1 MSSPTKT
8 TTPSVPSAPP
18 SSACCSV
25 MGNNSA
31 AAASS
36 ALLFILNEELKN
48 NNLLL
53 CDQTSN
59 LVQCN
64 AALTQAQVRDAQ
76 QSANEAAKATRSQ
89 AKQMMISGAFS
100 IGSAVVGA
108 GVYAHGTLPTN
119 EESGITRL
127 QRQQNAPATQSSVTT
142 AQSTPRAPATPE
154 EQTTIDK
161 WKNGDFTD
169 AHKLT
174 DQQMQDRIQL
184 MQPAEKATFAT
195 QLESRVS
202 QLGAM
207 ANSRMTDTN
216 MKSRICQDGLTGI
229 SALSQSQEK
238 LNNELVATQNS
249 QMEQIQSDLLKSAQQ
264 QNQQVLSLITST
276 AQADVQT
283 GQQALQAL
291 NQIIR

>member
-8 TTPSVPSAPP
+8 NTSSVSSAPP

-127 QRQQNAPATQSSVTT
+127 QRQQNAEATQSSVTT
-142 AQSTPRAPATPE
+142 TQSTPPAATN
-154 EQTTIDK
+154 EQQETIAK

-174 DQQMQDRIQL
+174 DEQMQEHIQL
-184 MQPAEKATFAT
+184 MPQEEKATFAA
-195 QLESRVS
+195 QLQSPVS

-207 ANSRMTDTN
+207 ADARMRGTQ
-216 MKSRICQDGLTGI
+216 MKSTICQEGLTGI
-229 SALSQSQEK
+229 SKLSESQEK

-264 QNQQVLSLITST
+264 QNLQVLSLITST

>member
-1 MSSPTKT
+1 MSSTTKP
-8 TTPSVPSAPP
+8 TTPSVPSTPP

-76 QSANEAAKATRSQ
+76 RSANEAANATRSL
-89 AKQMMISGAFS
+89 AKQQMISGAFS

-127 QRQQNAPATQSSVTT
+127 QRQQNAPSTSSSVTT
-142 AQSTPRAPATPE
+142 APSTPPAPATA
-154 EQTTIDK
+154 EQQATIEK

-174 DQQMQDRIQL
+174 DEQMQENIQL
-184 MQPAEKATFAT
+184 MPPEDRATFAT
-195 QLESRVS
+195 QLQTRVS
-202 QLGAM
+202 QPSTM
-207 ANSRMTDTN
+207 ANARMQETQ
-216 MKSRICQDGLTGI
+216 MKSKILQEGIGGI
-229 SALSQSQEK
+229 SSLLQSQEK
-238 LNNELVATQNS
+238 LNNELVDTQNS
-249 QMEQIQSDLLKSAQQ
+249 KMDEIQSDLLKSAQQ

-291 NQIIR
+291 DKIIR

>member
-8 TTPSVPSAPP
+8 TTSPVSSAPP

-89 AKQMMISGAFS
+89 AKQMMIGGAFS

-127 QRQQNAPATQSSVTT
+127 QRQQNAPATASSVTT
-142 AQSTPRAPATPE
+142 APSTPRAPATPE

-174 DQQMQDRIQL
+174 DAQMQEHIQL
-184 MQPAEKATFAT
+184 MPAADRATFAT
-195 QLESRVS
+195 QLQTPVS
-202 QLGAM
+202 QLSTM
-207 ANSRMTDTN
+207 ANARMQETQ
-216 MKSRICQDGLTGI
+216 MKSKILEDGIGGI
-229 SALSQSQEK
+229 SSLSQSQEK
-238 LNNELVATQNS
+238 LINERVDTQKS
-249 QMEQIQSDLLKSAQQ
+249 KMDEIQSDLLKSAQQ
-264 QNQQVLSLITST
+264 QNQQILSLITST

-291 NQIIR
+291 DKIIR

>member
-1 MSSPTKT
+1 MSSTTKP
-8 TTPSVPSAPP
+8 TTPSVPSTPP

-76 QSANEAAKATRSQ
+76 RSANEAANATRSL
-89 AKQMMISGAFS
+89 AKQQMISGAFS

-127 QRQQNAPATQSSVTT
+127 QRQQNAPSTPSSVTAT
-142 AQSTPRAPATPE
+142 ANNPTRATN
-154 EQTTIDK
+154 EQQATIDK

-174 DQQMQDRIQL
+174 DAQMQEHIQL
-184 MQPAEKATFAT
+184 MPAADRATFAT
-195 QLESRVS
+195 QLQTPVS
-202 QLGAM
+202 QLSTM
-207 ANSRMTDTN
+207 ANARMQETQ
-216 MKSRICQDGLTGI
+216 MKSQILEDGIGGI
-229 SALSQSQEK
+229 SSLSQSQEK
-238 LNNELVATQNS
+238 LNNELVDTQNS
-249 QMEQIQSDLLKSAQQ
+249 KMDEIQSDLLKNAQQ
-264 QNQQVLSLITST
+264 QNQQILSLITST

-291 NQIIR
+291 DKIIR

>member
-1 MSSPTKT
+1 MSSTKQP
-8 TTPSVPSAPP
+8 TTPSVPSTPP

-59 LVQCN
+59 LVKSN
-64 AALTQAQVRDAQ
+64 AALTQEQVRDAQ
-76 QSANEAAKATRSQ
+76 RSANEAAKATRSQ
-89 AKQMMISGAFS
+89 AKQTMISGAFS

-127 QRQQNAPATQSSVTT
+127 QRQQNAPSTSSSVTT
-142 AQSTPRAPATPE
+142 APSTPQAPATA
-154 EQTTIDK
+154 EQQATIEK

-174 DQQMQDRIQL
+174 DAQMQEHIQVIR
-184 MQPAEKATFAT
+184 QEDKATFAT
-195 QLESRVS
+195 QLQTPVS
-202 QLGAM
+202 QLGTM
-207 ANSRMTDTN
+207 ADARMRGTQ
-216 MKSRICQDGLTGI
+216 MKSTILQEGIGGI
-229 SALSQSQEK
+229 SSLSQSQEK
-238 LNNELVATQNS
+238 LNNELVDTQNS
-249 QMEQIQSDLLKSAQQ
+249 KMDEIQSDLLKSAQQ

-291 NQIIR
+291 DKIIR

>member
-8 TTPSVPSAPP
+8 TTPSVPSTPP

-89 AKQMMISGAFS
+89 AKQTMISGAFS

-127 QRQQNAPATQSSVTT
+127 QRQQNAPATPSSVTATGSNTTT
-142 AQSTPRAPATPE
+142 ATA
-154 EQTTIDK
+154 EQQATIDK
-161 WKNGDFTD
+161 WKTGDFTD

-174 DQQMQDRIQL
+174 DEQMQQHILL
-184 MQPAEKATFAT
+184 MQPADRATFAT
-195 QLESRVS
+195 QLQSPVS

-207 ANSRMTDTN
+207 ADARMKGTQ
-216 MKSRICQDGLTGI
+216 MKSTICQEGLTGI
-229 SALSQSQEK
+229 SSLSQSQEK

-249 QMEQIQSDLLKSAQQ
+249 KMEEIQSDLLKSAQQ

>member
-1 MSSPTKT
+1 MSSTTKP
-8 TTPSVPSAPP
+8 TTPSVPSTPP

-76 QSANEAAKATRSQ
+76 RSANEAANATRSL
-89 AKQMMISGAFS
+89 AKQQMISGAFS

-127 QRQQNAPATQSSVTT
+127 ERQQSAPSTPSSVTATANNPAPATAEQ
-142 AQSTPRAPATPE
+142 QAT
-154 EQTTIDK
+154 IAK

-174 DQQMQDRIQL
+174 DAQMQEHIQL
-184 MQPAEKATFAT
+184 MPAADRATFAT
-195 QLESRVS
+195 QLQTPVS
-202 QLGAM
+202 QLSTM
-207 ANSRMTDTN
+207 ANARMQETQ
-216 MKSRICQDGLTGI
+216 MKSKILEDGIGGI
-229 SALSQSQEK
+229 SSLSQSQEK
-238 LNNELVATQNS
+238 LINERVDTQNS
-249 QMEQIQSDLLKSAQQ
+249 KMDEIQSDLLKNAQQ
-264 QNQQVLSLITST
+264 QNQQILSLITST

-291 NQIIR
+291 DKIIR

>member
-1 MSSPTKT
+1 
-8 TTPSVPSAPP
+8 
-18 SSACCSV
+18 

-31 AAASS
+31 AAASA
-36 ALLFILNEELKN
+36 ALLYILNEEMMN
-48 NNLLL
+48 NTLLL

-64 AALTQAQVRDAQ
+64 AALTQAQVGDAQ

-89 AKQMMISGAFS
+89 ANQQMISGAFS
-100 IGSAVVGA
+100 IGSSVVGA
-108 GVYAHGTLPTN
+108 GVYTQGTVATN

-127 QRQQNAPATQSSVTT
+127 QRQQNAPSTASSVTT
-142 AQSTPRAPATPE
+142 QGGNTTTATT
-154 EQTTIDK
+154 EQQATINK

-174 DQQMQDRIQL
+174 DVEMQEHIQL
-184 MQPAEKATFAT
+184 MQPDEKATFAT
-195 QLESRVS
+195 QLQSPVS

-207 ANSRMTDTN
+207 AHARTMGTQ
-216 MKSRICQDGLTGI
+216 MKSTIFQEGLTGI
-229 SALSQSQEK
+229 SSLSQSQEK
-238 LNNELVATQNS
+238 LNNELVHTQNS
-249 QMEQIQSDLLKSAQQ
+249 KMEEIQSDLLKSAQQ

-276 AQADVQT
+276 AQSDVQI

-291 NQIIR
+291 NKIIG